1 MSSLLCTLKQQI
13 FTIVFTGFD
22 LVKDRFLIL
31 LSYTHRS
38 SRTLKELHVVVKFG
52 KVGTKGWYDP

>member
-31 LSYTHRS
+31 LKVILTGP
-38 SRTLKELHVVVKFG
+38 HVH
-52 KVGTKGWYDP
+52 